1 MKKQILLGT
10 ALFLAIS
17 AFSQTGRSK
26 PRPVGLLDTR
36 LLAESKYG
44 LNETNSANSNQD
56 MAPANSAAPSVTA
69 KTSSGNSSWNVFA
82 SSMNI
87 YGSSVGYCKPLQW
100 NDELDA
106 VSFVHRKSPTYITSP
121 AATSNAESGSIMAMV
136 STNCGASWDSTA
148 MWVNNTHWGRFPSG
162 AIYNPSTSNTNIAN
176 AYIVGAGP
184 TTGGGN
190 VTWIGNWYASKQLG
204 AANYDHIPSTVLGA
218 QQLAVTAGPYTPNL
232 GRHDFAAYGFAATDD
247 GKMRV
252 LAGVTNDA
260 LVPASDTA
268 IMLVTGTFNSS
279 TNVFDWSGKVFTPP
293 VTHASDGSY
302 NFVSRPMMAWN
313 EAGTVGYVVVMGS
326 RVGNTLS
333 NVGYQPIVYKTT
345 NSGSTWSLES
355 GVDFN
360 TNAYADVKRPIS
372 TVASDTTLEVP
383 NFFWGEGMDCSV
395 DENDKLH
402 IFTSIV
408 GHSSNNKDSLNFIN
422 LFTSEKFLWQHKPGF
437 RPYLYD
443 FIYDGKTTNTWSHI
457 TVDSMSSEGPGQ
469 LTTDRGYQ
477 WNPWDMD
484 PAQNNRK
491 IKVDARLQMSRT
503 PDGKYLVYTWAESD
517 TTLTTNQIKW
527 NILPNIKARVMKVAT
542 GTVNP
547 IEINVTGNANPDVS
561 SHAMFHFVSPK
572 CKLVS
577 DLTVEPIKGPIL
589 NVPMTISN
597 SNPYHQLSTN
607 LHWYSCAALGFTT
620 STVGIDELSSN
631 ALANSSYIYP
641 NPAQGHVTLSI
652 DLVQSSKVQV
662 DVLNTLGQVVK
673 SSKVDGQTGANS
685 IDIDVNALT
694 SGIYLLQV
702 KVGNSHTTKKLI
714 IE

>member
-10 ALFLAIS
+10 ALFAVIS
-17 AFSQTGRSK
+17 AFSQTGGSK

-44 LNETNSANSNQD
+44 LNETNSSNSNQN
-56 MAPANSAAPSVTA
+56 MAPANSAAPSVNA
-69 KTSSGNSSWNVFA
+69 KTSSGNNSWNVFA

-87 YGSSVGYCKPLQW
+87 YGSSVEYCKPLQW

-106 VSFVHRKSPTYITSP
+106 VSFVHRKSPTYTTVP
-121 AATSNAESGSIMAMV
+121 AATSNAESGTIMAMI

-176 AYIVGAGP
+176 AYIVGSGP

-204 AANYDHIPSTVLGA
+204 AANYNNIPSTAPGA
-218 QQLAVTAGPYTPNL
+218 QQLAVTAGPYAPNL
-232 GRHDFAAYGFAATDD
+232 GRHDFATYGFAATDD

-252 LAGVTNDA
+252 LAGVTDDA

-268 IMLVTGTFNSS
+268 IMLVTGIFNSS
-279 TNVFDWSGKVFTPP
+279 TNVFDWAGKLFTPP

-313 EAGTVGYVVVMGS
+313 ESGTVGYVVVMGS

-345 NSGSTWSLES
+345 NSGSTWSLEN

-360 TNAYADVKRPIS
+360 TSAFADVKRPIS

-395 DENDKLH
+395 DANDKLH

-408 GHSSNNKDSLNFIN
+408 GHSSNNRDSLNFVN

-443 FIYDGKTTNTWSHI
+443 FIYDGKNTNTWSHI
-457 TVDSMSSEGPGQ
+457 TVDSMSSEGPGA

-477 WNPWDMD
+477 WNPWDTD
-484 PAQNNRK
+484 PTQSNRK

-503 PDGKYLVYTWAESD
+503 PDGQYIVYTWTESD
-517 TTLTTNQIKW
+517 TTLTTSQVKW
-527 NILPNIKARVMKVAT
+527 NILPDIKARIFKVAT

-561 SHAMFHFVSPK
+561 SHAMFQFVSPK
-572 CKLVS
+572 CKFIS
-577 DLTVEPIKGPIL
+577 DLSVEPIKGPIL
-589 NVPMTISN
+589 SVPMTVSN
-597 SNPYHQLSTN
+597 SNPYRQLNTN

-631 ALANSSYIYP
+631 ALANSSYVYP
-641 NPAQGHVTLSI
+641 NPAQGHVTVSV
-652 DLVQSSKVQV
+652 DLIQSSKVQI
-662 DVLNTLGQVVK
+662 DVMNTLGQLVK
-673 SSKVDGQTGANS
+673 SSKADGQTGANS
-685 IDIDVNALT
+685 IDIDVNSLT
-694 SGIYLLQV
+694 SGIYLLQI